1 MPLLRER
8 IFASWITTPSAVGS
22 EKGIPISMRSAP
34 AFSIS
39 KMNFTVLSASGS
51 PAVRKPMNA
60 FLFGVSNTFLIYS
73 SYLSPFLLSI
83 FHMLISSVMN
93 IHTTVSRD
101 GCHIL
106 VTSSGQTYDNALI
119 RAVILCD
126 LTHLCYRMGT
136 LDGADD
142 SLGSCQIFKASTAS
156 SSVMGTYCALPMS
169 CR

>member
-1 MPLLRER
+1 
-8 IFASWITTPSAVGS
+8 
-22 EKGIPISMRSAP
+22 
-34 AFSIS
+34 
-39 KMNFTVLSASGS
+39 
-51 PAVRKPMNA
+51 
-60 FLFGVSNTFLIYS
+60 
-73 SYLSPFLLSI
+73 
-83 FHMLISSVMN
+83 MLISSVMN

-142 SLGSCQIFKASTAS
+142 SLGSCQIFKSIHCFIIRDGHILRSAD
-156 SSVMGTYCALPMS
+156 VMQISMLRSDAGIIQS
-169 CR
+169 CGNGIYGSDLSILILTEIGFHAMEDS